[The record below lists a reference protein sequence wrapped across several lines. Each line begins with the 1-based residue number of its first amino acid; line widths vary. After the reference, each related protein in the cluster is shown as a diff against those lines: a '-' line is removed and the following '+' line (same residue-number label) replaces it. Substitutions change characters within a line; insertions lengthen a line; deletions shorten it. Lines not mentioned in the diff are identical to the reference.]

1 MESATAIKSEQ
12 ALNEAN
18 TAVFD
23 PAMDIEV
30 ETTEETANF
39 EYNLPV
45 VCQKMMKTCNSMA
58 SASHV
63 LLKNK
68 KKIQS
73 YVGPSK
79 MYLVMKGM
87 KLENSEVI
95 TIKFIGAI
103 PRLDV
108 REYIN
113 RRPNITTEITDSYG
127 PICCTWT
134 EFDGVRKNI
143 TSFVVCSGN
152 GFLDICDFIQL
163 SVV

>member
-1 MESATAIKSEQ
+1 MEDF
-12 ALNEAN
+12 NEAQTFNPAKAIQADN
-18 TAVFD
+18 TD
-23 PAMDIEV
+23 HLPD
-30 ETTEETANF
+30 F
-39 EYNLPV
+39 EDYCPDH
-45 VCQKMMKTCNSMA
+45 KIMKTYKGTA
-58 SASHV
+58 SVSHV

-68 KKIQS
+68 KKIQL

-79 MYLVMKGM
+79 LYLVMKGI
-87 KLENSEVI
+87 KLGNSEVI
-95 TIKFIGAI
+95 IIKFIGAV
-103 PRLDV
+103 PCLDV

-113 RRPNITTEITDSYG
+113 RRPNIKTVITDSYG

>member
-1 MESATAIKSEQ
+1 MEHFSDAQTFNPAKAIQ
-12 ALNEAN
+12 ADNSDRLPDFE
-18 TAVFD
+18 D
-23 PAMDIEV
+23 YCPDHKIED
-30 ETTEETANF
+30 
-39 EYNLPV
+39 Y
-45 VCQKMMKTCNSMA
+45 
-58 SASHV
+58 V

-79 MYLVMKGM
+79 LYLVMKGM
-87 KLENSEVI
+87 KLANSEVI

-113 RRPNITTEITDSYG
+113 RRPSIKTVITDSYG